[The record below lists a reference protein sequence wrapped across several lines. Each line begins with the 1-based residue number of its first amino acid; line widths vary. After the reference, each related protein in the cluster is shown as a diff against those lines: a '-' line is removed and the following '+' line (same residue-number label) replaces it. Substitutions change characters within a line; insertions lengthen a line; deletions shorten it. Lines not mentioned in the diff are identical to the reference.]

1 MNAFKSMG
9 LVAQVIVTFIVAGI
23 ILGVG
28 FKVFPNIMQ
37 MHANIKKQ
45 EDKLKDLDAE
55 VAKGR
60 NLEKQLPA
68 LERDIAN
75 REKQL
80 EHLKAVIPPVRSDS
94 EIIQKFEFLAK
105 RSRLDISKVAPQKL
119 RKKDFY
125 DEYPLKLNV
134 AGNYHDL
141 AKFFERMARLPR
153 IFNVSGV
160 KITVNK
166 TVKTKVSQS
175 IKADFTA
182 VTFIY
187 REGNAAP
194 ATKKGKKGGKKKGK
208 GDADQDK
215 ME

>member
-1 MNAFKSMG
+1 MMNAFKALGFVGQM
-9 LVAQVIVTFIVAGI
+9 IVTLILVVVIGVAGWK
-23 ILGVG
+23 
-28 FKVFPNIMQ
+28 FFPNLAQQRVDIEKRNSRLQ
-37 MHANIKKQ
+37 
-45 EDKLKDLDAE
+45 DLNAE
-55 VAKGR
+55 IAKGI
-60 NLEKQLPA
+60 NLEKQLPQ

-75 REKQL
+75 REQQL

-105 RSRLDISKVAPQKL
+105 RSRLDIAKTSPQKL
-119 RKKDFY
+119 RKKEFY

-166 TVKTKVSQS
+166 SKQSRLNQS

-187 REGNAAP
+187 REGGNAP
-194 ATKKGKKGGKKKGK
+194 AKKKKAPAKKKKPAGK
-208 GDADQDK
+208 
-215 ME
+215 ESETE